1 MDRQTKEKQINK
13 RYKYNGL
20 LVLALFF
27 AIYVFLQTYLV
38 NANSVDTIKAVEGYI
53 NDSII
58 VQGVVCREETILT
71 QSSGGVVDY
80 LVKDGERVSKGGLVA
95 KTYPSYMDIEKLIIL
110 RNLQAVYDNI
120 LTANG
125 YIDGNTL
132 DISQTRKQLTGQ
144 LSQLSEIYATQN
156 FNDSVEKLNA
166 LTLSL
171 NKISVATG
179 KTNSFQQAKTQLKDE
194 INSIENQIRQ
204 PMASLYT
211 PYTGYFIKSV
221 DGFESQA
228 TVDNFLSS
236 SYEWGQNLIQ
246 SYSDTT
252 DDISQYGKIITDYK
266 WCICT
271 YIDAALAE
279 KLTIGKTVSLSLQP
293 NANTFNKAKI
303 KNVVDFGDKSL
314 IVIEST
320 VMDEKSA
327 SLRVTDCEIL
337 YKQYTGIKIP
347 KSAIHF
353 VDEQMGVYV
362 NFSNVVYFKKIAPVF
377 EDENYVIV
385 PKKTDENNQVKM
397 YDSIIVKG
405 RNLYNGKY
413 L

>member
-1 MDRQTKEKQINK
+1 MDRQTKERQVKK

-27 AIYVFLQTYLV
+27 AVYIFLQTYLV

-53 NDSII
+53 NDSIV
-58 VQGVVCREETILT
+58 VQGVVCREETVLT
-71 QSSGGVVDY
+71 QDTGGVVDY
-80 LVKDGERVSKGGLVA
+80 LVDDGERVSKGGLVA
-95 KTYPSYMDIEKLIIL
+95 KAYSSYTDIEKLIVL
-110 RNLQAVYDNI
+110 RILQADYDNI

-144 LSQLSEIYATQN
+144 LSQLSSIYAKQDFT
-156 FNDSVEKLNA
+156 DSVNKLNA

-179 KTNSFQQAKTQLKDE
+179 KTDSFQQAKTQLNDE
-194 INSIENQIRQ
+194 IKNIENQLQQ
-204 PMASLYT
+204 PLASLYT

-221 DGFESQA
+221 DGYESQA
-228 TVDNFLSS
+228 TVEKFMSS

-246 SYSDTT
+246 SYSDIS
-252 DDISQYGKIITDYK
+252 DDVSQYGKIITDYK

-271 YIDAALAE
+271 YVDTASAE
-279 KLTIGKTVSLSLQP
+279 KLTEGKTVSLSLQT
-293 NANTFNKAKI
+293 NANSFNKAKI
-303 KNVVDFGDKSL
+303 KSVVDFGDKSL

-320 VMDEKSA
+320 VMDENSA

-337 YKQYTGIKIP
+337 FKQYTGIKIP

-362 NFSNVVYFKKIAPVF
+362 NFSNVVYFKKISPVY
-377 EDENYVIV
+377 EDDNYVIV
-385 PKKTDENNQVKM
+385 PKKTDENNQVEM